1 MTQLFVQILNFKTLG
16 LIIKKVRDLFNL
28 RNKYGK
34 KIQCKISRL
43 REGVKVEKNVIIF
56 TLSFYYTLTPS
67 LTRKY
72 CIIYKI
78 ALYCNYK
85 RK

>member
-1 MTQLFVQILNFKTLG
+1 MIHKAKLFVQIFNLKALG
-16 LIIKKVRDLFNL
+16 LIIKKSPRPFQSMYL

-34 KIQCKISRL
+34 KIKCKISR
-43 REGVKVEKNVIIF
+43 
-56 TLSFYYTLTPS
+56 

-72 CIIYKI
+72 CIIYNI
-78 ALYCNYK
+78 PLYCNYK